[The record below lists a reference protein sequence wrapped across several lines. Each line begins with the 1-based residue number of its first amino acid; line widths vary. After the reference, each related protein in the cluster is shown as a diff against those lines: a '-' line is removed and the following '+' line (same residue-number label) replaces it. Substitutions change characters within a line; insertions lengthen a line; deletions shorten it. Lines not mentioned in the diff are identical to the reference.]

1 MPRALLYVA
10 LLLVVAA
17 CQGPHS
23 VAQQKPLTAESVTLQ
38 AKDVP
43 GMLRCDASGDLD
55 SVLRQEKSSGSASY
69 QNNAY
74 EWLLWKRAG
83 ATEGYLAVYG
93 TSPADCSAV
102 SGRSSGAPTGG
113 LVVGLV
119 VKFKNAAS
127 ADRIYRTDADFLGFG
142 PKDLIFIK
150 SAGGTVTTGS
160 RTGLGGESAVGSG
173 LVAGATYYFALWQN
187 KTFESDVLAYN
198 VASADADKAVKNMNR
213 RILQP

>member
-1 MPRALLYVA
+1 MPRALLCVA
-10 LLLVVAA
+10 LLLVGA
-17 CQGPHS
+17 CQGS
-23 VAQQKPLTAESVTLQ
+23 TNVAEQKPLTAESVTLQ
-38 AKDVP
+38 PKDVP
-43 GMLRCDASGDLD
+43 GMQRCDASGDLD
-55 SVLRQEKSSGSASY
+55 SVLQQEKASASPSY
-69 QNNAY
+69 ESNAY

-93 TSPADCSAV
+93 RSPADCSAV

-127 ADRIYRTDADFLGFG
+127 AARVYRADAEFLGFG

-160 RTGLGGESAVGSG
+160 QTGLGGESAVGSG

-198 VASADADKAVKNMNR
+198 VASADADTVVQNMNR
-213 RILQP
+213 RIQ

>member
-1 MPRALLYVA
+1 VPRALLCVA
-10 LLLVVAA
+10 LLLVAGA
-17 CQGPHS
+17 CQGSHNVP
-23 VAQQKPLTAESVTLQ
+23 QPLTAESVTLQ

-43 GMLRCDASGDLD
+43 GLQRCDASGDMAT
-55 SVLRQEKSSGSASY
+55 VLQDEKSSGSPSY
-69 QNNAY
+69 ENNAY
-74 EWLLWKRAG
+74 EWTLWKRAG
-83 ATEGYLAVYG
+83 ATEGYLAIYG
-93 TSPADCSAV
+93 TSAADCSAA

-127 ADRIYRTDADFLGFG
+127 AARIYRTDADFLGFG

-160 RTGLGGESAVGSG
+160 QTGLGGESAVGSG

-198 VASADADKAVKNMNR
+198 LASADADKAVKNMNR
-213 RILQP
+213 RIQQP